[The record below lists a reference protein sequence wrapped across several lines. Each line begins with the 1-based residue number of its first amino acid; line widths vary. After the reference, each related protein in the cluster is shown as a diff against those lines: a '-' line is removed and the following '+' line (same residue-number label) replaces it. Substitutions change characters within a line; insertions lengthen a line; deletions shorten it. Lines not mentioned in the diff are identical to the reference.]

1 MICICFSSAFVQDHV
16 DDVTFNAPFYLRN
29 ASVNDV
35 SCIVCLEKWK
45 KNTMPA
51 LSNPFCDIER
61 GTR

>member
-51 LSNPFCDIER
+51 LSNPFL
-61 GTR
+61 